1 MSKIILNKKDYYNK
15 IYAGWM
21 GKNIGGTLGG
31 PMEGKM
37 CLLDLTFYPKTFDG
51 PVPNDDLDLQ
61 LVWLHALEQYGARLT
76 AKELG
81 MEWAEH
87 VFFPY
92 DEYGYALTN
101 LRLGLVPPVC
111 GSFNNPFT
119 NCMGSPIRS
128 EIWAMIAPGAPEVA
142 AYYAYQ
148 DAIVD
153 HAGGEGVYGE
163 VFFAA
168 IESAAFVEKD
178 KFKLIEYGLKC
189 IPDDCR
195 TSKAVKDLLKW
206 YNEGLDWIKARENIL
221 EYHGNKDNFTD
232 APQNIAFTILGW
244 LYGEDFGDS
253 ILKAV
258 NCGYDTDCTGATL
271 GAILGIAEGL
281 DYIDKK
287 WSEPIGTNIKVSPA
301 VKGFNAPADLEEL
314 TERTVKISKEIAAY
328 WDLPVE
334 FSDEKETVIPENYL
348 SNRNEFLIDISSLF
362 GSYNSIN
369 TVIPQGES
377 INSGVEIRISYENDN
392 PCIGR
397 NDKKDITFILKN
409 NTKEEWEGILRLE
422 LPEGWL
428 GSGEKQYNMLPGDEI
443 KWTISATSNDVVKPS
458 FNINLKVD
466 RYHDD
471 RIWNT
476 YTVGF
481 ALIAAASWYVK
492 GPQCENWIKASFPG
506 NKIDF
511 DSVLDTS
518 MDGTYYAKTT
528 LFNPSARRVTIIGG
542 TALGIKIKLDGQ
554 VIVDDP
560 NVTRFVPAYHRAP
573 SSKLAEIDLS
583 EGAHLL
589 EVEVIKEGKP
599 LEVYILP
606 VATRNVKKPGAKYY
620 YIDILFV
627 E

>member
-1 MSKIILNKKDYYNK
+1 M
-15 IYAGWM
+15 
-21 GKNIGGTLGG
+21 
-31 PMEGKM
+31 
-37 CLLDLTFYPKTFDG
+37 
-51 PVPNDDLDLQ
+51 
-61 LVWLHALEQYGARLT
+61 
-76 AKELG
+76 
-81 MEWAEH
+81 
-87 VFFPY
+87 
-92 DEYGYALTN
+92 
-101 LRLGLVPPVC
+101 
-111 GSFNNPFT
+111 
-119 NCMGSPIRS
+119 
-128 EIWAMIAPGAPEVA
+128 
-142 AYYAYQ
+142 
-148 DAIVD
+148 
-153 HAGGEGVYGE
+153 
-163 VFFAA
+163 
-168 IESAAFVEKD
+168 
-178 KFKLIEYGLKC
+178 
-189 IPDDCR
+189 
-195 TSKAVKDLLKW
+195 
-206 YNEGLDWIKARENIL
+206 
-221 EYHGNKDNFTD
+221 
-232 APQNIAFTILGW
+232 
-244 LYGEDFGDS
+244 
-253 ILKAV
+253 
-258 NCGYDTDCTGATL
+258 
-271 GAILGIAEGL
+271 
-281 DYIDKK
+281 
-287 WSEPIGTNIKVSPA
+287 
-301 VKGFNAPADLEEL
+301 EEL